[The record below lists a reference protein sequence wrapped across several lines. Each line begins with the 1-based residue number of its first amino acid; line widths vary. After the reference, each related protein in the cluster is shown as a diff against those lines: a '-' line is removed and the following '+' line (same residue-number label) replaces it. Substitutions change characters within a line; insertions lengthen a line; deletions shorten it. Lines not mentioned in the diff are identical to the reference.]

1 MSAWSRFVERKT
13 LARAGQALAWQIFVE
28 EALDRSPP
36 YERTGVPHPT
46 PTLSLNMPNFG
57 DRIASSGCEPLLAA
71 AQAADEA
78 GVDRLVV
85 TDHVVN
91 GPDASAYTWGRFPTG
106 PDSPWLEPLTLLSVL
121 AGRTSRIR
129 LGTGIVIAA
138 LRGAAVLAK
147 TAATLDLLSGGRF
160 DLGVGTGWQAKEYEA
175 AGLDFARRG
184 ALLDDTLAGMR
195 ALWDGAPASLD
206 RAGLAFDDVYCSPRP
221 APGQVPIW
229 VSGSLTAPVMR
240 RLVAWGDGWIPIMD
254 ATDDDLAR
262 GVDQLREAFA
272 AAGRDPDTLQV
283 RGRLPVVRDEN
294 KSIDIDATME
304 GVPSILAA
312 GATDLM
318 APLPAL
324 DRDPQVAASRLPAL
338 VDAFARATGRT
349 SAVAG

>member
-1 MSAWSRFVERKT
+1 MPN
-13 LARAGQALAWQIFVE
+13 L
-28 EALDRSPP
+28 
-36 YERTGVPHPT
+36 T
-46 PTLSLNMPNFG
+46 PTLSLNLPNFG
-57 DRIASSGCEPLLAA
+57 DRLTTSGYEPLLAA

-85 TDHVVN
+85 TDHVVL

-106 PDSPWLEPLTLLSVL
+106 PDAPWLEPMTLLSVL
-121 AGRTSRIR
+121 AGRTRQIR

-160 DLGVGTGWQAKEYEA
+160 DLGVGTGWHAKEYEA

-184 ALLDDTLAGMR
+184 ALLDDTLAGVR
-195 ALWDGAPASLD
+195 ALWNGAPASLD
-206 RAGLAFDDVYCSPRP
+206 RPGLTFDDAYCSPRP
-221 APGQVPIW
+221 EPGRVPIW
-229 VSGSLTAPVMR
+229 VSGSLTAPVLR

-262 GVDQLREAFA
+262 GVERLREAFA
-272 AAGRDPDTLQV
+272 AAGREPDTLQV
-283 RGRLPVVRDEN
+283 RGRLPVVRDDHRR
-294 KSIDIDATME
+294 IDIDATME
-304 GVPSILAA
+304 GVPAVLAA

-324 DRDPQVAASRLPAL
+324 DRDPEVAASYLPAL
-338 VDAFARATGRT
+338 TKAFAETTGRAPA
-349 SAVAG
+349 AVG